1 MSLTRRFFLSSALGA
16 VAGTALANA
25 PETSVRPVARTTATH
40 SAAEVTDLRPRARVS
55 FEQLVAESGV
65 TGTVGFV
72 VLDPDTGRTLVDIG
86 GAVPLPPASATKA
99 VTALY
104 ALETLGPDYRFVTR
118 VIASGPVVDGVVQG
132 DLILAGGGH
141 PNLVTDELAVLVDRV
156 AEAGITKVTGRFLVW
171 GDALPR
177 ESEIDPDQLDHL
189 GYNPSVGG
197 LNLNFNRVHFQWQRA
212 SGAYTVDMDA
222 RSETLRPPVTTARME
237 IVDRAGPVYTYRDAG
252 GVDEWTVA
260 RGALGDS
267 GARWLPVRYPELYT
281 ADVFTTLMRSKG
293 IVLPGVERIG
303 VLDAETEIA
312 RHESEPLIE
321 ILESLLR
328 WSTNITAEAVGMT
341 ATHTAI
347 GSGFDLDTSAARMTV
362 YTAERAGIAPFFE
375 DHSGLGDDT
384 RISAADMAKLLG
396 ASGVQE
402 KLRPILRQITLTD
415 AEGNAL
421 RSLDADV
428 RAKTGT
434 LNFVSAL
441 AGYIRTQ
448 TGRDLVFAFFAAD
461 LAARERGKQSDD
473 ERPSG
478 SINFNARAKR
488 LQQRLLQRLAMM
500 NMDQPEQVSAEA
512 D

>member
-16 VAGTALANA
+16 VAGTAFANA
-25 PETSVRPVARTTATH
+25 PDTSVRPVARTRGTPA
-40 SAAEVTDLRPRARVS
+40 AAEVTDLRPRARVS
-55 FEQLVAESGV
+55 FEQLVADSGV

-72 VLDPDTGRTLVDIG
+72 VLDPGTGATLVDIDG
-86 GAVPLPPASATKA
+86 TVPLPPASATKA

-104 ALETLGPDYRFVTR
+104 ALEALGPDYRFVTR

-156 AEAGITKVTGRFLVW
+156 ADAGITEVTGRFLVW

-177 ESEIDPDQLDHL
+177 EFEIDPDQLDHL

-197 LNLNFNRVHFQWQRA
+197 LNLNFNRVHFQWQRSA
-212 SGAYTVDMDA
+212 GAYTVDMDA
-222 RSETLRPPVTTARME
+222 PGTSVRPAVTTARME

-260 RGALGDS
+260 RGALGDAGS
-267 GARWLPVRYPELYT
+267 RWLPVRYPALYT
-281 ADVFTTLMRSKG
+281 ADVFATLMRSKG
-293 IVLPGVERIG
+293 IVLPTVERI
-303 VLDAETEIA
+303 DALPEGAEIA
-312 RHESEPLIE
+312 RHESEPLVE

-341 ATHTAI
+341 ATHAAI

-362 YTAERAGIAPFFE
+362 FTAERAGIAPFFE
-375 DHSGLGDDT
+375 DHSGLGDGT
-384 RISAADMAKLLG
+384 LISAADMAKLLG
-396 ASGVQE
+396 APGVQAQ
-402 KLRPILRQITLTD
+402 LRPILREITLTD

-421 RSLDADV
+421 SSLQADV

-448 TGRDLVFAFFAAD
+448 SGKDLIFAFFAAD
-461 LAARERGKQSDD
+461 LVARERGKQSDD
-473 ERPSG
+473 ERPAG
-478 SINFNARAKR
+478 SITYNGRAKR

-500 NMDQPEQVSAEA
+500 NMDQPDLAAAGA